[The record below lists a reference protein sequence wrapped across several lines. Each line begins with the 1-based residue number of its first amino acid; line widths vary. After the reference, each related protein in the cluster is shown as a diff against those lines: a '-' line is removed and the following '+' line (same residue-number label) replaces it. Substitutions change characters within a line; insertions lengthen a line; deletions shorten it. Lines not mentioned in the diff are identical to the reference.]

1 MTFKVKDLMINV
13 ISTGGGGAF
22 LPADDGPIPTP
33 VTPHTP
39 VISAVA
45 ITPQFI
51 LTAPL
56 IKDALKVQDGHIH
69 CADTLA
75 RAAGSDPDGDPAILA
90 LVKDIG
96 RAAVGAAVLAH
107 GGGAGMPD
115 PNCGGT
121 SMETIP
127 TPLTPVVH
135 NARTVLSRSHL
146 PALKKQLEQVLVAVE
161 KAELELTPKG
171 RDADAVRSQ
180 LEGAIA
186 ELKGVAG
193 K

>member
-13 ISTGGGGAF
+13 GATGGGGAF

-39 VISAVA
+39 VISVVA
-45 ITPQFI
+45 LTPQFN

-56 IKDALKVQDGHIH
+56 IKDALKVVEGDVRR
-69 CADTLA
+69 AETLA
-75 RAAGSDPDGDPAILA
+75 RAAASDPDGDPAFNA
-90 LVKDIG
+90 LVKDLG

-127 TPLTPVVH
+127 TPLTPVVL
-135 NARTVLSRSHL
+135 NARTVLSRSQL

-171 RDADAVRSQ
+171 HEVGTVRSH

-186 ELKGVAG
+186 ELKGVAA